1 MTDLVHPFFKA
12 TQEVFRLMLD
22 LDIQKAANEQVAELQ
37 NKALYVS
44 IGIIG
49 DLEGKI
55 DYCFPESMTLEIVRI
70 LSGMEMSELDDFV
83 TSAISEVVNI
93 ISGNAMT
100 GLFENQVQCDIQTPH
115 IQIADAN
122 AEWAQT
128 GNVLSLETS
137 IGPLLV
143 DIQLANKAA

>member
-1 MTDLVHPFFKA
+1 MTDLIHPFFKA

-22 LDIQKAANEQVAELQ
+22 LEIQQAPGTSVPDLH
-37 NKALYVS
+37 NKAVYVS

-83 TSAISEVVNI
+83 ASAISEVVNI

-100 GLFENQVQCDIQTPH
+100 GLFESQVQCDILPPS
-115 IQIADAN
+115 IEV
-122 AEWAQT
+122 AELRSGWNDPAQ
-128 GNVLSLETS
+128 VLTLETS

-143 DIQLANKAA
+143 DVQLTKKAA